1 MLRRYLALYC
11 PYLPCERLKP
21 AKPDDAPFVLVEKQR
36 GALRLVSCDA
46 RAESLGL
53 KPGLTLAEARARVPL
68 LDVSAADAAA
78 DEALLL
84 ELADSCEIFTPL
96 VALDAPLGLMLDVTG
111 CSHLFGGEKEMQRL
125 ILAHLKRFGIS
136 ARSSLAGT
144 PDCASALARFSKIT
158 HVEPGSEFEAV
169 SSLPVMA
176 LNSPSDT
183 TLALNRAGLKTLGD
197 LAARPSHVLSA
208 RFGEALARKLA
219 RVLGREN
226 IRITPLRPEPELMAM
241 RHFAEPVG
249 ASGQLHQ
256 SLQQLCDEMA
266 SGLEARGLGG
276 LSFEVGFF
284 RVDGKAR
291 RLQLQTAEPMRDG
304 AQLFRLIELRLDTLA
319 DPLDPG
325 FGFDALRLSVLK
337 TESLKQKQSNLDG
350 KQEDELAISQLI
362 DRLMVRFGPERVVR
376 FVARDTHDPLRAA
389 FMVPVSST
397 VASPA
402 WEATEAARP
411 LQLFNPPQ
419 PIETMAEVPDG
430 APLRFRWRRIS
441 HEVVAAEGPERIA
454 PEWWR
459 GNVVQAPRDYYY
471 VEDRKGRRFWVYR
484 EGLFGQGDVTP
495 RWFVH
500 GLFA

>member
-1 MLRRYLALYC
+1 
-11 PYLPCERLKP
+11 
-21 AKPDDAPFVLVEKQR
+21 
-36 GALRLVSCDA
+36 LRLVACSQ
-46 RAESLGL
+46 RAAGLGL
-53 KPGLTLAEARARVPL
+53 KAGLTLAEARARVPL
-68 LDVSAADAAA
+68 LDVSAADEAG
-78 DEALLL
+78 DQALLL
-84 ELADSCEIFTPL
+84 QMAESCEIFTPL

-125 ILAHLKRFGIS
+125 VLAHLKRFGIS
-136 ARSSLAGT
+136 ARSSVAGT
-144 PDCASALARFSKIT
+144 PDCASALARFSTIS
-158 HVEPGSEFEAV
+158 HVEPGDEFRAA
-169 SSLPVMA
+169 SGLPVMA
-176 LNSPSDT
+176 LNSPPDT

-197 LAARPSHVLSA
+197 LASRPSHVLSA

-226 IRITPLRPEPELMAM
+226 IRITPLRPEAELVAM
-241 RHFAEPVG
+241 RHFAEPVA
-249 ASGQLHQ
+249 ASGQLHM
-256 SLQQLCDEMA
+256 SLQQLFDEIA
-266 SGLEARGLGG
+266 SGLEMRGLGG
-276 LSFEVGFF
+276 LQFEVSFF

-325 FGFDALRLSVLK
+325 FGFDALRLSVLRSQ
-337 TESLKQKQSNLDG
+337 SLQQKQSNLDG

-376 FVARDTHDPLRAA
+376 FVARDSHDPLRAA

-419 PIETMAEVPDG
+419 PVETMAEVPDG

-459 GNVVQAPRDYYY
+459 GTAIQIPRDYYY
-471 VEDRKGRRFWVYR
+471 VEDRQGRRFWIYR
-484 EGLFGQGDVTP
+484 EGLFGQGDITP